1 MNIASYGVLGIAALC
16 CGIYALYSAVSMKR
30 AGVISASGL
39 LGKECTQNRCKDTKA
54 YIRKA
59 VPALIVFGI
68 VAVIYGIID
77 LVSCY
82 IYSMVLVDLA
92 GIMVFLLV
100 IIGFAVY
107 TTQLKKI
114 YF

>member
-16 CGIYALYSAVSMKR
+16 CGIYALYSAARMKR
-30 AGVISASGL
+30 TGEISASAL
-39 LGKECTQNRCKDTKA
+39 LGKECTEKRCKDTKT
-54 YIRKA
+54 YIRRA
-59 VPALIVFGI
+59 MPALIVFG
-68 VAVIYGIID
+68 VAAVIYGVID
-77 LVSCY
+77 LISCY

>member
-1 MNIASYGVLGIAALC
+1 
-16 CGIYALYSAVSMKR
+16 
-30 AGVISASGL
+30 
-39 LGKECTQNRCKDTKA
+39 
-54 YIRKA
+54 
-59 VPALIVFGI
+59 
-68 VAVIYGIID
+68 
-77 LVSCY
+77 
-82 IYSMVLVDLA
+82 MVLVDLA

>member
-1 MNIASYGVLGIAALC
+1 M
-16 CGIYALYSAVSMKR
+16 
-30 AGVISASGL
+30 
-39 LGKECTQNRCKDTKA
+39 
-54 YIRKA
+54 
-59 VPALIVFGI
+59 PALIVFG
-68 VAVIYGIID
+68 VAAVIYGVID
-77 LVSCY
+77 LISCY